1 MLVDYL
7 SPAKLKR
14 LHALAAA
21 RGQSLTEWVDEI
33 IEAGE
38 RQLGLRVPAQAPGR
52 HCPLVELAGDF
63 LVRLCAGDGEVRRVA
78 AALRAAAVDGE
89 RSHVGPLDRDGLML
103 ELTPQWEGVRIIV
116 GEGRFVLS
124 DGAALQLADRL
135 LAQCRRPSLAA

>member
-7 SPAKLKR
+7 SPAKLER

-21 RGQSLTEWVDEI
+21 RGQSLTECIDEI
-33 IEAGE
+33 VDAGE
-38 RQLGLRVPAQAPGR
+38 RQLGLRAPAQPPGR
-52 HCPLVELAGDF
+52 RCPLVELAGEF
-63 LVRLCAGDGEVRRVA
+63 LVRLCAGSGEVRRVA

-89 RSHVGPLDRDGLML
+89 RSHVGPIDRDGLML

-135 LAQCRRPSLAA
+135 LAQCRRPNLAA